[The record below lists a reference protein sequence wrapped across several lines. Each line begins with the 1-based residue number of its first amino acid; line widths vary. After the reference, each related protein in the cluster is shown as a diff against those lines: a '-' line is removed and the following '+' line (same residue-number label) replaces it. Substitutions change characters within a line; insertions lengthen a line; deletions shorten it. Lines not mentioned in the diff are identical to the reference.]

1 MTTEFVL
8 LLGLYAFIVIGA
20 FLGDKGPMATFKK
33 AGPRFAAKVE
43 RDTAVGWAFQD
54 KIKNNGKTLLWSAP
68 EDNGA
73 GGP

>member
-8 LLGLYAFIVIGA
+8 LLGLYAFIILGA
-20 FLGDKGPMATFKK
+20 FLGDKGPMATFKN

-43 RDTAVGWAFQD
+43 RDVATGHGFQD
-54 KIKNNGKTLLWSAP
+54 KINNRGNTIIWADPKKNP
-68 EDNGA
+68 